1 MAKASVSKLLR
12 APADG
17 FALSGI
23 DAGATPGV
31 KSKKTARAET
41 EALVEPLFGL
51 QERLY
56 AERKRSV
63 LIVLQGMDTSG
74 KDGAV
79 KRAVGSLNPAGV
91 RITAFKAP
99 TDAEKRLGFLGRI
112 RRVLPGP
119 GEIAVFNRS
128 HYEDVGIVRVH
139 GWASPA
145 VIERRYADINR
156 FEEEV
161 AGSGTAIIKC
171 FLHISFE
178 EQRERLLARLAD
190 PAKHWKFNP
199 KDVDERALWSDYM
212 AAYELAISRC
222 NTDRAPWYVVPADH
236 KWYRDWALTHLLHET
251 MEGLDPQYPKPKLNI
266 PALRKRLGE
275 TS

>member
-1 MAKASVSKLLR
+1 MASSPVSKLLR
-12 APADG
+12 APTDG
-17 FALSGI
+17 FALSGV
-23 DAGATPGV
+23 DAGGTPGV

-41 EALVEPLFGL
+41 EAIAEPLFGL

-56 AERKRSV
+56 AERERSV

-112 RRVLPGP
+112 RRELPGP

-161 AGSGTAIIKC
+161 AKSGTTIIKC

-178 EQRERLLARLAD
+178 EQRERLLARLDD

-199 KDVDERALWSDYM
+199 KDLDERALWSDYM
-212 AAYELAISRC
+212 AAYEIAIDRC

-236 KWYRDWALTHLLHET
+236 KWYRDWALTNLLRET
-251 MEGLDPQYPKPKLNI
+251 MDRLDPQYPKPRLNLR
-266 PALRKRLGE
+266 ALRKRLGE
-275 TS
+275 TA